1 MPIKTGLSKLDA
13 LLKDGIPGKSSML
26 ILGPPKSGKTILG
39 IHFLFEGLR
48 NNEYGIYVVTNTFPE
63 DLVKR
68 FDSIGDVEEPLQKGL
83 LKFVDCYTIYT
94 GVQKENTVFVI
105 RVNGPTALTE
115 IGIAF
120 SQIMKKIPK
129 NSNVRVIFDS
139 ISTLLLHNT
148 PKTVESFVQSMN
160 GKIKGFGAVSM
171 FIMEEGMHDQKDVTT
186 INSLL
191 DALIHLKKEGEER
204 QIEING
210 FGLDETVKYS
220 LVDGKIICR

>member
-13 LLKDGIPGKSSML
+13 LLKNGIPEKSSIM
-26 ILGPPKSGKTILG
+26 ILGPPKSGKTVLG
-39 IHFLFEGLR
+39 LQFLLEGLH
-48 NNEYGIYVVTNTFPE
+48 NKEYGIYAVTNTFPE

-68 FDSIGDVEEPLQKGL
+68 FETIGDIEEPLQNGL

-94 GVQKENTVFVI
+94 GVQKENTLFIV
-105 RVNGPTALTE
+105 RVSGPAALTE
-115 IGIAF
+115 ISIAF

-129 NSNVRVIFDS
+129 NSKVRVIFDS

-148 PKTVESFVQSMN
+148 PKTVENFVQSMN
-160 GKIKGFGAVSM
+160 GRIKGFGAVSM
-171 FIMEEGMHDQKDVTT
+171 FIMEDGMHDQKDVTT

-191 DALIHLKKEGEER
+191 DALIYLKKEGEER
-204 QIEING
+204 KIEING